1 MKNEKKQSGRVNY
14 AWVLA
19 GGYVLY
25 LAAQLFFGVI
35 KHTSDLPA
43 VGIIGGVVFTA
54 FGGWLLWREWKIYK
68 FALDH
73 KDDPSTWSDDP
84 ETAEEEDEG

>member
-19 GGYVLY
+19 GGYGL
-25 LAAQLFFGVI
+25 I

-54 FGGWLLWREWKIYK
+54 FGGWLLWREWKVYK